1 MTDDQSGRAEPD
13 AELKRLDKLVGTWE
27 LSGAA
32 AGTNTYE
39 WLDGGFFLL
48 QHVNMQQGE
57 HEIKGLEVIGR
68 LLPFGAEKPSEDI
81 KSRFYGDQGETFDYV
96 YEISEDGKT
105 LTIWGGEKGSP
116 AFYRGTFNEDD
127 TVNSGAWV
135 FPGGGGYD
143 STMTKIK

>member
-1 MTDDQSGRAEPD
+1 MTDDQNGRAEPD

-27 LSGAA
+27 LSGEAS
-32 AGTNTYE
+32 GRNTYE

-48 QHVNMQQGE
+48 QHVNMKQGE

-68 LLPFGAEKPSEDI
+68 LLLFGDEKPSEDI

-116 AFYRGTFNEDD
+116 AFYKGTFNEDD
-127 TVNSGAWV
+127 SVNSGAWV

-143 STMTKIK
+143 STMTKVK